1 MGLKIFV
8 SVVVLAVLAAVV
20 YGFIL
25 VGSPASQRVLRFDE
39 RRVSDLQSIS
49 FALDSYWVRNEQLPE
64 NLEALQDQR
73 YFVRSIQDPETE
85 EPYEYRVLSA
95 VTYELCAVF
104 LAESSLLPKPSF
116 SEQPW
121 EHGMGRTC
129 FEREVQKLPGPAESE
144 LIRAVPVR

>member
-25 VGSPASQRVLRFDE
+25 VGSPGSQRVLRFDE
-39 RRVSDLQSIS
+39 RRVSDLQNIS
-49 FALDSYWVRNEQLPE
+49 SAIDSYWRLNEQLPE

-73 YFVRSIQDPETE
+73 YFVQSIQDPETE
-85 EPYEYRVLSA
+85 EPYEYRVLSQ

-104 LAESSLLPKPSF
+104 VAESSLLPKPSF
-116 SEQPW
+116 SQKPW
-121 EHGMGRTC
+121 EHGIGRTC
-129 FEREVQKLPGPAESE
+129 FEREVQKPVSPPNPE
-144 LIRAVPVR
+144 LIRSVPVQ